1 MKSILTKFII
11 KIALWVL
18 VVYGIVKVCDI
29 IWNITEHRQSVP
41 PIEVS
46 EAKQRYFVSEE
57 YKRIIY
63 PLKRKVKQLELE
75 LKLCKGGK

>member
-1 MKSILTKFII
+1 MTSKLIIAVSIAILIVFC
-11 KIALWVL
+11 
-18 VVYGIVKVCDI
+18 IVKSCEI